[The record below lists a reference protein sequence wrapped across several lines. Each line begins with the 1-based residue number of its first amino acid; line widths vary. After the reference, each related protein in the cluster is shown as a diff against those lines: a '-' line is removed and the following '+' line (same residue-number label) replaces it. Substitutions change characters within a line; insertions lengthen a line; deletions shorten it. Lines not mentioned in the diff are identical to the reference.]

1 MAKAERVVT
10 DSMIGLNL
18 PDFARLSE
26 RVATVL
32 GHNPGPFT
40 GPGTN
45 TYILGGVA
53 AIIIVIIIVG
63 AVLALMLRR
72 RARVL

>member
-10 DSMIGLNL
+10 DSMIGLKL
-18 PDFARLSE
+18 PDFARLSK

-45 TYILGGVA
+45 TYIVGTGRRPVLLDTGAGVA
-53 AIIIVIIIVG
+53 
-63 AVLALMLRR
+63 R
-72 RARVL
+72 